1 MPMLRAILV
10 DDETVI
16 LKKIQAMVKDS
27 GLVEV
32 VGAYTDPLTALLEA
46 TETKPD
52 CALLD
57 IEMPGLSGIEL
68 AERLASLNSDLEVVF
83 ITAYN
88 HYAAQAFEV
97 NALDYLLKPIRP
109 ERLEKAVKKV
119 LRRRDGKPQES
130 PSACI
135 IRCFGCFEVLVGGQ
149 AVKWSR
155 SKARELLA
163 YMLQYEGKWLS
174 KYRLCDELLADHP
187 PERALAYL
195 QICMHALRRSL
206 REAGC
211 TQIQIHYANDK
222 YILTVTE
229 ADWDLRSFEQAYQTF
244 GSTALSEHA
253 GRALACY
260 RGEYLEGEDWLW
272 VDILREDYICRADVL
287 KGSGAGMD

>member
-1 MPMLRAILV
+1 MLRAILV

-16 LKKIQAMVKDS
+16 LKKIQAMVKDD
-27 GLVEV
+27 GRVEV
-32 VGAYTDPLTALLEA
+32 VGAYTDSQTAFLEA
-46 TETKPD
+46 AETRPD
-52 CALLD
+52 CAFLD

-68 AERLASLNSDLEVVF
+68 AERLTSLNPDLEVVF

-109 ERLEKAVKKV
+109 ERLEKAVEKV
-119 LRRRDGKPQES
+119 LRRRDGKAEEVQ
-130 PSACI
+130 SACT

-163 YMLQYEGKWLS
+163 YMLQYDGKWLS
-174 KYRLCDELLADHP
+174 KYRLCDELLEDHP

-211 TQIQIHYANDK
+211 TQIQIQYANDK
-222 YILTVTE
+222 YVLTVME
-229 ADWDLRSFEQAYQTF
+229 ADWDLRSFEQTYQTF
-244 GSTALSEHA
+244 GSTALPEHA
-253 GRALACY
+253 RQALACY
-260 RGEYLEGEDWLW
+260 RGEYLEGEDWRW

-287 KGSGAGMD
+287 NGSGANMA

>member
-1 MPMLRAILV
+1 MLRAILV
-10 DDETVI
+10 DDEAII
-16 LKKIQAMVKDS
+16 LNKIQAMLKDS
-27 GLVEV
+27 GHVEV
-32 VGAYTDPLTALLEA
+32 VGAYNDPLTAFLEA
-46 TETKPD
+46 TETRPD
-52 CALLD
+52 CAFLD
-57 IEMPGLSGIEL
+57 IEMPGFSGIEL
-68 AERLASLNSDLEVVF
+68 AERLASLNPELEVVF

-88 HYAAQAFEV
+88 HYAAQAFDV

-109 ERLEKAVKKV
+109 ERLEKAVEKV
-119 LRRRDGKPQES
+119 LQRRDGKPQES
-130 PSACI
+130 QSACI

-174 KYRLCDELLADHP
+174 KYRLCDELLEDHL

-206 REAGC
+206 KEAGC

-222 YILTVTE
+222 YILTVME
-229 ADWDLRSFEQAYQTF
+229 ADWDLRRFEQAYRAF
-244 GSTALSEHA
+244 GNTPLSGHA
-253 GRALACY
+253 RQALACY

-272 VDILREDYICRADVL
+272 VDILREDYICKADVL
-287 KGSGAGMD
+287 KGSGASAG